1 MANRKR
7 ETTDYVILE
16 ISKIGRSEPENLK
29 AIDKII
35 EQICEEFTGRLQT
48 VGLST
53 APVYS
58 YQYPVTETLR
68 EGEKI

>member
-7 ETTDYVILE
+7 ETTDCILLE
-16 ISKIGRSEPENLK
+16 IRKIGRSEPENLK

-35 EQICEEFTGRLQT
+35 EQICEDFTGRLQT
-48 VGLST
+48 VGVFT

-58 YQYPVTETLR
+58 YQYPITETLVD
-68 EGEKI
+68 G